1 MTFLAGILTIRDAII
16 AGAPVAESILSIL
29 PICDKIYINDA
40 GSVDGTLE
48 VFQRMKSIWP
58 SKIELLQIP
67 DSDFEST
74 HFQLVDDVINKS
86 ILPLIDS
93 EWIALLEGDT
103 LWHESTIFD
112 LLNLMKTTECN
123 SIREYAWDT
132 QWCTKHAFKDFS
144 NVRLARNLDGVT
156 VCDGAMG
163 FCLNGVR
170 EGNGKDATVGL
181 LPELEV
187 EYPRFHFPY
196 LFPGNA
202 IERARR
208 HAEHLEIANESRK
221 KQYEDLKEMFGSQA
235 FQKRE
240 TCPSSGLPALVKG
253 LAGEPV
259 YFVRDELFDLG
270 WLKETTGLGYD
281 LC

>member
-202 IERARR
+202 VERARR
-208 HAEHLEIANESRK
+208 HAEHLETSNESRK
-221 KQYEDLKEMFGSQA
+221 KQYEDLKDRFKDLTFSKQPL
-235 FQKRE
+235 
-240 TCPSSGLPALVKG
+240 CPSEGLPALVKG